1 MSYVQFFLKKT
12 SVLLLLSRSVMS
24 DSLLH
29 HRLQHTWLP
38 CLSLSPRVC
47 SNLGP
52 LSQWRH
58 PTISSSAITFSPVL
72 NLSWHQGLFQWV
84 SSSHLGGQSIG
95 TAPQVLPMNIQG
107 WFPLG
112 LTGLISLLCKGVS
125 RVFSSTT
132 VQRYQFFSTQPF
144 LLSSS
149 HPYMTIG
156 KNIALTIQTFV
167 GKVMSHF
174 HQWAL
179 QFLLIFCHKSSSIC
193 ISEVI
198 DISPSNLDSSV
209 CFIQPSV
216 SHDVLCIDVKKAGWQ
231 YTALTYSFPNLEP
244 VIVPCLVF
252 TVNSWPSY
260 KFLRK
265 QVK

>member
-1 MSYVQFFLKKT
+1 MKNSIQVQSIIQYYISNMSYVQFFLKKT

-52 LSQWRH
+52 LSQWCH

-112 LTGLISLLCKGVS
+112 LTGL
-125 RVFSSTT
+125 RENFVFVFIYLKFKNKIKLKLKKNST
-132 VQRYQFFSTQPF
+132 
-144 LLSSS
+144 
-149 HPYMTIG
+149 
-156 KNIALTIQTFV
+156 
-167 GKVMSHF
+167 
-174 HQWAL
+174 
-179 QFLLIFCHKSSSIC
+179 
-193 ISEVI
+193 
-198 DISPSNLDSSV
+198 
-209 CFIQPSV
+209 
-216 SHDVLCIDVKKAGWQ
+216 
-231 YTALTYSFPNLEP
+231 
-244 VIVPCLVF
+244 
-252 TVNSWPSY
+252 Y
-260 KFLRK
+260 KH
-265 QVK
+265 